1 MHIVSGPT
9 VTDQTGSP
17 NTIYIEPLTSTVIP
31 PGGQVCAWSS
41 WGFTNPAPNATWCDF
56 EVEIEPQGQTVII
69 GNVGDYSK
77 PNDCYQTTGGAFEE
91 TASRVSSLTHVGVA
105 VLLITL
111 ALISVYFV
119 VRRHRLA
126 TKE

>member
-9 VTDQTGSP
+9 VTDQRGSP
-17 NTIYIEPLTSTVIP
+17 ITIYIEPLASTVIQ

-41 WGFTNPAPNATWCDF
+41 WGFTNAPPNATWCDF
-56 EVEIEPQGQTVII
+56 EVEVDPQGQSVII

-77 PNDCYQTTGGAFEE
+77 PNDCYQTTGGVFEE
-91 TASRVSSLTHVGVA
+91 IGVPSMTHVGVV

-111 ALISVYFV
+111 ALISLYFV

-126 TKE
+126 TRN